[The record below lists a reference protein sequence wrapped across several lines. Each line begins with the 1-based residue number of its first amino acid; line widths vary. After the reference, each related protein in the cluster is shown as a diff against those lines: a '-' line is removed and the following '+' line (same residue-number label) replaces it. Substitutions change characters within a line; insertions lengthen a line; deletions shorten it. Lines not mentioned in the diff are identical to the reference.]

1 VQHGVPCFT
10 MYLGEDKKCT
20 AKWKH
25 ITPHNF
31 RRELREHENGF
42 AVVTGFTH
50 MVVDLDMKHS
60 PPPALKEE
68 LDRGCDAIER
78 TPGGY
83 HYWYKYDESVKHL
96 RNKTELYWEGV
107 KIDGLDVRSKGGICY
122 ASPTSYVTSKGERKR
137 YEWIKG
143 DLSTAAA
150 MPLRILERLS
160 NDAPRPSVELS
171 NERREEV
178 QREPGTEEIV
188 LVLGGLLVAR
198 ADSYSQWI
206 TVGMALKNDGY
217 DCELWDN
224 WSKQS
229 SKYREGECVRVW
241 NGFAER
247 EKPVTTATLYHWLKE
262 DNYAVFTRLQSKK
275 QKIKHD
281 LLAATHATVA
291 DAFFEMNPAAYL
303 FVQEE
308 GWFVLQ
314 SNNIWNGTGAT
325 EIQSIPDII
334 NRIRKD
340 CGDVLENLK
349 MNLDRNTEE
358 GQANHKALLN
368 AIRQISNVAFI
379 RGVAC
384 FLKGLY
390 YHKEPI
396 KFNDKRRLFAFT
408 NGVMDFTAQPAVFR
422 DAEPEDYITV
432 TCGYDYRHPT
442 AEEKTMVRDVIK
454 KIFPA
459 NDVMKYVLGALS
471 RTFVGSN
478 SGQWFHVFTGM
489 GANGKSLLMELCKM
503 VFGGYYQTFSVT
515 YLTKESDGKDHPMPE
530 LAAARFARMLV
541 TSEPDER
548 DKFQVNMLKNL
559 TGDEE
564 VTFRGMFAKK
574 VTPYVPQYLIW
585 ILTNDLPRLSKY
597 GPAVERR
604 MRLVQFSTRFVYA
617 PRAENEA
624 LRDDTLSRR
633 FREEEGWCYGMLG
646 LLLDEYSSAPL
657 DIPQEVKDVTEAYML
672 ENNPVGAWL
681 RQHYTITERRE
692 DVVQKS
698 ELYRTFLVDM
708 GLQKTQKTFSEDMVK
723 CSINER
729 RIENIRY
736 YYGIVRKNENVNE
749 D

>member
-1 VQHGVPCFT
+1 
-10 MYLGEDKKCT
+10 
-20 AKWKH
+20 
-25 ITPHNF
+25 
-31 RRELREHENGF
+31 
-42 AVVTGFTH
+42 
-50 MVVDLDMKHS
+50 
-60 PPPALKEE
+60 
-68 LDRGCDAIER
+68 
-78 TPGGY
+78 
-83 HYWYKYDESVKHL
+83 
-96 RNKTELYWEGV
+96 
-107 KIDGLDVRSKGGICY
+107 
-122 ASPTSYVTSKGERKR
+122 
-137 YEWIKG
+137 
-143 DLSTAAA
+143 
-150 MPLRILERLS
+150 
-160 NDAPRPSVELS
+160 
-171 NERREEV
+171 
-178 QREPGTEEIV
+178 
-188 LVLGGLLVAR
+188 
-198 ADSYSQWI
+198 
-206 TVGMALKNDGY
+206 
-217 DCELWDN
+217 
-224 WSKQS
+224 
-229 SKYREGECVRVW
+229 
-241 NGFAER
+241 
-247 EKPVTTATLYHWLKE
+247 LKE
-262 DNYAVFTRLQSKK
+262 DNYEVFTKLQSRKH
-275 QKIKHD
+275 KIKHD

-291 DAFFEMNPAAYL
+291 DAFYEMNPNAYL
-303 FVQEE
+303 FVQE

-314 SNNIWNGTGAT
+314 SNNVWNGTGST
-325 EIQSIPDII
+325 EILSIPDII
-334 NRIRKD
+334 NHIRKD

-349 MNLDRNTEE
+349 MNLDRNTDE

-368 AIRQISNVAFI
+368 AIRQISNVAFV

-390 YHKEPI
+390 YRKEPI

-408 NGVMDFTAQPAVFR
+408 NGVMDFTTQPAVFR
-422 DAEPEDYITV
+422 DVEPEDYITV
-432 TCGYDYRHPT
+432 TCGYEYRHPT

-530 LAAARFARMLV
+530 LAAARYARMLV

-564 VTFRGMFAKK
+564 VTFRGMFAKM
-574 VTPYVPQYLIW
+574 VIPYIPQFLIW

-604 MRLVQFSTRFVYA
+604 MRLVHFCTRFVYA

-633 FREEEGWCYGMLG
+633 FREEEGWRYGMLG
-646 LLLDEYSSAPL
+646 LLLDEYSPEPL
-657 DIPQEVKDVTEAYML
+657 EMPQEVKDVTDAYML

-692 DVVQKS
+692 DVVQKT
-698 ELYRTFLVDM
+698 ELYRTFLADT
-708 GLQKTQKTFSEDMVK
+708 GIQKSQKAFSEDMVK
-723 CSINER
+723 CSINEKKTK
-729 RIENIRY
+729 EGIRF
-736 YYGIVRKNENVNE
+736 YYGIVRKEVNE
-749 D
+749 ENL